1 MRSKKAFKNKPHK
14 YNYMKID
21 DCVKITGG
29 KSKNCEAI
37 IMSIK
42 AQFAMVKITKDK
54 KGTPMFSDKP
64 TKVKKIYCE
73 LIEPSPIEMPTN
85 DDLKVVDTLDDHNV
99 FEMLDKKLSQNKKEV
114 ESESDHENSNP
125 NEIAEKKK
133 KANTS
138 FMINENNVKEPA
150 ITMDDAI
157 NYREENTMLKFKM
170 DSMVNFQSLA
180 CQEIAELK
188 MDIKGLKEQLADS
201 IRLEKLE
208 SVLKKILDDI

>member
-1 MRSKKAFKNKPHK
+1 
-14 YNYMKID
+14 MKVD
-21 DCVKITGG
+21 DSVKITGG

-42 AQFAMVKITKDK
+42 AQFAMVKITKNKYGDA
-54 KGTPMFSDKP
+54 MFSDKP

-73 LIEPSPIEMPTN
+73 HIEPSPIEMPSQE
-85 DDLKVVDTLDDHNV
+85 DLKVVDTLEDDNI
-99 FEMLDKKLSQNKKEV
+99 FDMLDKKLAQNKKEDD
-114 ESESDHENSNP
+114 SESDHFESNP

-133 KANTS
+133 KVD

-188 MDIKGLKEQLADS
+188 MDIKELKEQLADS